1 MSLHPLNNFEIQK
14 YYQNEP
20 KLNGVYS
27 RNSFPKKTGWGKYNK
42 FDELESLGTYWIALY
57 VNGDNKSA
65 FYDATDFGSF

>member
-1 MSLHPLNNFEIQK
+1 MVFIREIVF
-14 YYQNEP
+14 
-20 KLNGVYS
+20 L
-27 RNSFPKKTGWGKYNK
+27 KKQDGAYVIS